1 MEGWKVITDISW
13 GHMGNFFFLQL
24 ERQKGLGFR
33 SPPKRP
39 IVKRC
44 MILLLKYQ
52 REQMKTT
59 HCICL
64 PS

>member
-33 SPPKRP
+33 SPPQAANRKALHD
-39 IVKRC
+39 ITFK
-44 MILLLKYQ
+44 IS
-52 REQMKTT
+52 T
-59 HCICL
+59 
-64 PS
+64 